1 MMMNMMKV
9 VLSVFREFIFDAIYL
24 SFLKAPF
31 PFTLNFNTL
40 NRLQLSIY
48 HLATYGYQTAFVFN
62 LDVPGC
68 C

>member
-1 MMMNMMKV
+1 MMNMIKF

-48 HLATYGYQTAFVFN
+48 HLTTYGYQTAFVFQ
-62 LDVPGC
+62 P
-68 C
+68 

>member
-1 MMMNMMKV
+1 MMNMIKF

-24 SFLKAPF
+24 SFLKATF

-48 HLATYGYQTAFVFN
+48 HLTTYGYQTAFVFQ
-62 LDVPGC
+62 P
-68 C
+68 

>member
-40 NRLQLSIY
+40 NRLQILIYYLS
-48 HLATYGYQTAFVFN
+48 TYGYQTAFVYN
-62 LDVPGC
+62 LDLPGC
-68 C
+68 